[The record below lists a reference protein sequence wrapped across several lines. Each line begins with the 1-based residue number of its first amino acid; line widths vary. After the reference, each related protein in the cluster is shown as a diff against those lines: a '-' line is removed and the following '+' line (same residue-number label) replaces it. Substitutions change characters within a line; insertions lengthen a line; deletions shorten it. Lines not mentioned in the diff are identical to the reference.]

1 MQDRNGIITSY
12 TLKIQNVATGNVQEI
27 STSNTRITVTDLLP
41 YTRYKYQIAAHT
53 SIGQGPF
60 TSLSAAIQT
69 NQDGKRLPC
78 IAFRV

>member
-27 STSNTRITVTDLLP
+27 STSNISITVTHLSP

-60 TSLSAAIQT
+60 TPLSAEIQT
-69 NQDGKRLPC
+69 NQDGKRLP
-78 IAFRV
+78 